1 MCRVEFLLGKL
12 VGKCIICRMLVLVGG
27 NFFIGGALVG
37 HIENGGRMLGF
48 IGKLWIEVVFLL

>member
-1 MCRVEFLLGKL
+1 MEFLLGKL
-12 VGKCIICRMLVLVGG
+12 AGKCIICRMLVLVGG